1 MVKERRRC
9 LLPKKKIDDA
19 EVSMLENDLDSC
31 LMELASLVVDG
42 SGEMLPT
49 PTVELNIIVEYDNKT
64 GRRVAKIGRDAYGSL
79 PKNGNC
85 ARVEALQA
93 RLIVNALRLAGH
105 GNTSFRSAI
114 GSDVTIAPS
123 ADGDYMLTI
132 TADNSWRK

>member
-1 MVKERRRC
+1 M
-9 LLPKKKIDDA
+9 PKKKIDDA

-31 LMELASLVVDG
+31 LMELASLVVDD
-42 SGEMLPT
+42 SGGMLPT
-49 PTVELNIIVEYDNKT
+49 PTVELNIVVEYDNKT

-79 PKNGNC
+79 SKNGYC

>member
-1 MVKERRRC
+1 M
-9 LLPKKKIDDA
+9 PKKKIDDA

-31 LMELASLVVDG
+31 LMELASLVVDD
-42 SGEMLPT
+42 SGGMLPT
-49 PTVELNIIVEYDNKT
+49 PTVELNIVVEYDNKT

-79 PKNGNC
+79 SKNGYC

-114 GSDVTIAPS
+114 GANRQEKRRTDKVLQLA
-123 ADGDYMLTI
+123 
-132 TADNSWRK
+132 